1 MPTTPQLAEQLLDA
15 QVRFHIARLSG
26 EHLTTTV
33 ESLAEDVFSA
43 GSNHQL
49 ADLLDRD
56 AVKAIVAR
64 ALTTV
69 PSSAAVSG
77 FVELA
82 VDIALE
88 GPGSPYPLGD
98 LVERDQVEVLVDQA
112 LGLTPVLER
121 ALDRLTASPLVGTL
135 ATRFMGRIVNEVLQ
149 ANKAMADKVPGLGG
163 LVSLGTSAASRVT
176 GAAGK
181 QFEGILGDTVGKGGT
196 YAVKRLNRIIV
207 ETLQDP
213 TTREAILQV
222 WDLAAAEPVQ
232 GLGERVDR
240 DELSG
245 VVDALH
251 EIVITA
257 AANQHVIDIGNVVV
271 DAFFERFG
279 GYTPTELLD
288 ELDLRRE
295 DIVADLVRIAPG
307 VVGTLAESGDLDR
320 ILRNQLAP
328 FYASDEVVALLG

>member
-43 GSNHQL
+43 GSSHQV

-56 AVKAIVAR
+56 AVKVIVAR

-98 LVERDQVEVLVDQA
+98 LVEREQVEVLVDQA

-196 YAVKRLNRIIV
+196 YAVRRLNRIIV

-232 GLGERVDR
+232 GLGERIDR

-245 VVDALH
+245 VVDAVH
-251 EIVITA
+251 EIVISA

-307 VVGTLAESGDLDR
+307 VVGALAESGDLDR

-328 FYASDEVVALLG
+328 FYASDEVAALLG